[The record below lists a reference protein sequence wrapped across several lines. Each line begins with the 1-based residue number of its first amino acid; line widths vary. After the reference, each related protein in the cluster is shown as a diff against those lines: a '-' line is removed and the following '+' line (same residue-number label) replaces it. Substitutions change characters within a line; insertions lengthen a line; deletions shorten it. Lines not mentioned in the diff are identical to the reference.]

1 MPHLVDGLHTMLIN
15 GIIIHISECI
25 EFNFDWA
32 LNTVEFSIRVTF
44 CYFFVYTENESK
56 CKWRTLKV
64 QGVDMTEKSGKKPG
78 NFLLRARSQYV
89 TEALYSVSH
98 ALKGEL

>member
-1 MPHLVDGLHTMLIN
+1 
-15 GIIIHISECI
+15 
-25 EFNFDWA
+25 
-32 LNTVEFSIRVTF
+32 
-44 CYFFVYTENESK
+44 
-56 CKWRTLKV
+56 
-64 QGVDMTEKSGKKPG
+64 MTEKSGKKPG